1 MWSPI
6 DEDYTKHIGKM
17 VRINYEGDYYRYNE
31 PEIRPIWSSPSYG
44 SQFNNDFDIIQGEG
58 RGLIEGKLI
67 HIKEYLARKL
77 FSEPEEKLY
86 AIKII
91 DNKNREIKMGYP
103 LLGEMGKFNVIIK
116 NIYEQVTT
124 RERNTVVNKIC
135 EKYLVD
141 DLSNIINQYIDT
153 YIQI

>member
-17 VRINYEGDYYRYNE
+17 VRINYEGDYYKYNGHKYDLYGG
-31 PEIRPIWSSPSYG
+31 SPSYG
-44 SQFNNDFDIIQGEG
+44 SEFMNKFDIIQGEE
-58 RGLIEGKLI
+58 RGVVEGKLI
-67 HIKEYLARKL
+67 HIKEYLARKH
-77 FSEPEEKLY
+77 FSGEEKLY

-103 LLGEMGKFNVIIK
+103 LVGMWKVNVIIK
-116 NIYEQVTT
+116 NIYDQVET

-135 EKYLVD
+135 EKYLLD
-141 DLSNIINQYIDT
+141 DLSNIINQYVDT
-153 YIQI
+153 YIKI